1 MKHSDSN
8 NKNANANELYSD
20 RNPKTTIKGF
30 GFANREKARET
41 IDKLKKGKFSKKYKK
56 QVLVTMYYRAKHH
69 PHQTAAMRFAM
80 REFKKGNRE
89 LGLGV
94 VLD

>member
-1 MKHSDSN
+1 MKD
-8 NKNANANELYSD
+8 KEEAKAKELYSD
-20 RNPKTTIKGF
+20 RNPKNTIKGF

-69 PHQTAAMRFAM
+69 PHQTAAMRSAM
-80 REFKKGNRE
+80 REFRKGNRE
-89 LGLGV
+89 LGLDV
-94 VLD
+94 VLN